1 MRCGLA
7 SLRGACILRDDTGGV
22 IALLLNHRLHSV
34 NPPGSEEGGRI
45 FIPDGMAA
53 ISRGL
58 SGATPPERG
67 NGEHDP
73 GRGRSVGV

>member
-1 MRCGLA
+1 MRNKRCYGLNQL
-7 SLRGACILRDDTGGV
+7 SGLD
-22 IALLLNHRLHSV
+22 RLMRRV
-34 NPPGSEEGGRI
+34 APQPPANVWEPSGFGEGGCI